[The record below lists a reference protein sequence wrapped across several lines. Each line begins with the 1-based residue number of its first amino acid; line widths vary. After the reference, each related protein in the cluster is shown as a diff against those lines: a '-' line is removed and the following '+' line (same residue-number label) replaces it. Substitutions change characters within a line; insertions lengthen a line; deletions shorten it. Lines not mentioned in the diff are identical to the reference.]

1 METFINSITPN
12 NCNYRID
19 MLSKRRDNISRDI
32 DRCLSMDL
40 GEEMLHN
47 KEVEFNSVCNL
58 IEVLCDFRRNHDCA
72 TESDANYETN

>member
-1 METFINSITPN
+1 METFIKTITEN

-47 KEVEFNSVCNL
+47 KEVEFNSVCDL

-72 TESDANYETN
+72 TEGDVNYETN